1 MIDWLTEPFRHTFML
16 HALLAVLMV
25 GAIGGVA
32 GVFVTLKGMAFMGDA
47 IAHAIFPG
55 IVIAYLLGGD
65 YLVGALIAAIIISLL
80 VGWISQS
87 AKLNNDTVIGV
98 LFAGAFALG
107 IALISTR
114 PSYSRDLT
122 SFLIGSVL
130 GVTKDDLRLT
140 ALIGLAVIGAILSFR
155 REFVAVAFD
164 PVYASATG
172 LHVRRYDQAF
182 LVLLSLAIVVS
193 LQTVGTVLVLAMLVT
208 PAATARL
215 LTDRL
220 PVLMAL
226 SAAIGC
232 LSGAIGLYISYYQS
246 IAAGASIVLVAT
258 AIFLLTYLFAPG
270 AGIVTTTIQRRLH
283 FPHPER
289 DVFPSP

>member
-1 MIDWLTEPFRHTFML
+1 MNWLTEPFQHGFMQ

-25 GAIGGVA
+25 GAIGGVT
-32 GVFVTLKGMAFMGDA
+32 GVFVTLKGLAFMGDA

-55 IVIAYLLGGD
+55 IVIAYLLGGN
-65 YLVGALIAAIIISLL
+65 YLAGALIAAILVSLL

-87 AKLNNDTVIGV
+87 GRLKNDTVIGV
-98 LFAGAFALG
+98 LFAGGFALG

-114 PSYSRDLT
+114 PSYTRDLT

-130 GVTKDDLRLT
+130 GVSTEDLQLT
-140 ALIGLAVIGAILSFR
+140 AIVGAIVIATILLGR
-155 REFVAVAFD
+155 RELFTVAFD
-164 PVYASATG
+164 PTFATSTG
-172 LHVRRYDQAF
+172 LHVRRYDQLF

-193 LQTVGTVLVLAMLVT
+193 LQTVGTILVLAMLVT

-220 PVLMAL
+220 PLLMVLSVL
-226 SAAIGC
+226 IGS
-232 LSGAIGLYISYYQS
+232 LSGVAGLYVSYYWS

-258 AIFLLTYLFAPG
+258 ALFLLTYLFAPSTG
-270 AGIVTTTIQRRLH
+270 VITDAIRRWLH

-289 DVFPSP
+289 DVFTS